1 MEMTIKSGCPNCSK
15 LRDVSIVIATGSTCS
30 SIKVQDMGESKRKRI
45 NEFSASE
52 STSLKNAFPS
62 HGNSSP
68 KEMTIKFGCAIQEFL
83 ACARPKYIAA
93 SIVQAMMQARII
105 AAGSTRIIAAGSTY
119 KEFAIKLGSATRKFL
134 ACATRPIITPAGS
147 TCNAIKVQDILCSTP
162 SFSV

>member
-62 HGNSSP
+62 HGNSNP

-105 AAGSTRIIAAGSTY
+105 AASSTC
-119 KEFAIKLGSATRKFL
+119 KEIAIKLGSATRKFL
-134 ACATRPIITPAGS
+134 ACATKPIITPAGS
-147 TCNAIKVQDILCSTP
+147 TCNAIKVQDILCSEQ